1 MLLLANKKYYRLGG
15 SSNNPLRKANFVGSF
30 VGCMEDVVVNGKWVL
45 PKGMESIASDE
56 DQGDVAQA
64 NITGVEAGCQRTEQ
78 CEHNPCE
85 SGGTC
90 TDLWRTFHC
99 ACQRP
104 HLGPTCQFGI

>member
-1 MLLLANKKYYRLGG
+1 M
-15 SSNNPLRKANFVGSF
+15 
-30 VGCMEDVVVNGKWVL
+30 VNGKWVL
-45 PKGMESIASDE
+45 PNGMENIASDE

-78 CEHNPCE
+78 CEPNPCE

-104 HLGPTCQFGI
+104 HLGPTCQFGIKILLSMSKCPILTF